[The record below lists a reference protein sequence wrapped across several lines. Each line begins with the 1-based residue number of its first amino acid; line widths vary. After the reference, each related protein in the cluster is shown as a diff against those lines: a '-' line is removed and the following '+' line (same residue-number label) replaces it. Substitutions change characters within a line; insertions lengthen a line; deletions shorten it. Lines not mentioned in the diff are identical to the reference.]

1 MTAYCLRLPYQ
12 APFIIQTGS
21 SWLASLLRLKYGR
34 YLFPV
39 SLSSSTAFGD
49 VPAGGELITV
59 AEEKGVF
66 TVGFRGQSVET
77 DDPLQEIDRLH
88 FENVVYDPRILALH
102 GAAVEHDGRAHLFL
116 ASTTSGKT
124 TLAAFLTAAKG
135 CGYITDDCILLMRDT
150 FAVQPCGTPVHL
162 REGGLEVLR
171 RCSCEPEAPQLLDTP
186 TIRRYV
192 YAPSHCIDE
201 PVPLGAVYFI
211 RRVDTPEQNARISL
225 SANEKMTRLLK
236 SPITDYPLS
245 PAYLRTVAALAG
257 KPCCDLLYGDM
268 EYVWEVMQNG

>member
-12 APFIIQTGS
+12 TPFIIQTGS
-21 SWLASLLRLKYGR
+21 SWLSGLLRLKYGQ

-39 SLSSSTAFGD
+39 SLSSSAPD
-49 VPAGGELITV
+49 GGEFIAV
-59 AEEKGVF
+59 AEKKGVF

-102 GAAVEHDGRAHLFL
+102 GAAVQYAGRAHLFL

-150 FAVQPCGTPVHL
+150 FAVQPCVTPVHL
-162 REGGLEVLR
+162 REGGLAVLR
-171 RCSCEPEAPQLLDTP
+171 RYGCAPESPQLLDAP
-186 TIRRYV
+186 SIRRYV
-192 YAPSHCIDE
+192 YTPSHIVDE

-211 RRVDTPEQNARISL
+211 RRVEAPERNARISL
-225 SANEKMTRLLK
+225 STNEKMTRLLK
-236 SPITDYPLS
+236 SPITDYPLN
-245 PAYLRTVAALAG
+245 PAYLRVVAALAG
-257 KPCCDLLYGDM
+257 NPCCAVLYDDM